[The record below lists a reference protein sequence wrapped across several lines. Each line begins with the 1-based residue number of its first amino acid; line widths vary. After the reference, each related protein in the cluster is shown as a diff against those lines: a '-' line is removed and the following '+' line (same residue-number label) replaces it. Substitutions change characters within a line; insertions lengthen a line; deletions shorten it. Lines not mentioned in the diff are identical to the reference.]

1 MRTAFIPTALIAAT
15 AAIIA
20 AAPAAASV
28 ALCVPTTAGQ
38 AAFSGGTAGGAS
50 CNGARTV
57 LLPDSVDDQQKL
69 IDLLPYVTFKASGIG
84 RKPTLRFTGLNI
96 QIAKKEYPGYGN
108 VDGTGNLIIG
118 DSGLRYSD
126 QSITD
131 NRYSGSENL
140 IIGSA
145 NEWRGRASATIG
157 ERNRLDSTL
166 SFVHGQNNTVSAFQ
180 GFVTGYNR
188 TVSKS
193 YAVIADGSGTDVHWA
208 RYDGTG
214 KLVAS
219 SEPLS
224 GGDSYAYGGPNYSLT
239 KFGGVDTSKCAV
251 SVQQEGLD
259 GTNMTDVGSDYYGY
273 VYARFYKTTAAGTQ
287 SATNVPHTIIVNCNM
302 TK

>member
-1 MRTAFIPTALIAAT
+1 MRTALIPTTLIAAT
-15 AAIIA
+15 AAIVA

-57 LLPDSVDDQQKL
+57 LMPDSVEDQQKL
-69 IDLLPYVTFKASGIG
+69 IDLLPYVTVKASGIG

-108 VDGTGNLIIG
+108 TDGTGNLIIG

-126 QSITD
+126 QTITD
-131 NRYSGSENL
+131 GRYSGSENL
-140 IIGSA
+140 ILGSE
-145 NEWRGRASATIG
+145 NQWRARGSVIVG
-157 ERNRLDSTL
+157 EFNRVSSTH
-166 SFVHGQNNTVSAFQ
+166 SVVNGQNNTVSGFQ
-180 GFVTGYNR
+180 SFLAGNNR

-193 YAVIADGSGTDVHWA
+193 YSVIADGSGTDVHWA

-219 SEPLS
+219 SEPLT
-224 GGDSYAYGGPNYSLT
+224 GGNAYAFGGSYYSYT
-239 KFGGVDTSKCAV
+239 RFNGVDTSKCAV
-251 SVQQEGLD
+251 SVQMEGPD
-259 GTNMTDVGSDYYGY
+259 ATNITGVGSDYYGY
-273 VYARFYKTTAAGTQ
+273 VFARFWKTTAAGTQ
-287 SATNVPHTIIVNCNM
+287 AATNVPHTIIANCNM
-302 TK
+302 AK